1 MAACAFLGLGTP
13 NKSGVTFRRKCCFMS
28 ASSSSPLSWAR
39 DGGIQWNVM
48 NLHTFAGNVRGMI
61 AEQDFDASSAIV
73 KVPKEMVLESNSIPE
88 TNPIPS
94 FVTSSYWKSQR
105 WWVRLALRLVYQKQT
120 DKKPNLSGYV
130 NALPKTF
137 STPFHWTAEELQET
151 QYIPIQKQVVNQ
163 QQEWKRLHRLLTENL
178 KDERSV
184 EFDEFVWALECVRS
198 RAFSGEAEA
207 TPFGERLKTI
217 AFAGALSV
225 AALTLHLADSEQVL
239 NGLSLAVIALLSYD
253 LIYPRVQK
261 AIGGEEW
268 KRYILC
274 PIIDFCNHSSRA
286 ESDISYE
293 YFFSS
298 FVLKTGPYKK
308 GEQVFISYGD
318 RSNDQLLQ
326 YYGFV
331 EENNP
336 HDVYVV
342 GETLQSVLDSLDID
356 SADLSDQ
363 EKEYG
368 PVVLFRSTLNF
379 DTSVQKSVSKLF
391 GEEGIKHFAEQ
402 VCLRELENMPTT
414 LEEDEGLKKKSIAV
428 QFRIQKKR
436 LLTDIL
442 KESREQ

>member
-1 MAACAFLGLGTP
+1 
-13 NKSGVTFRRKCCFMS
+13 
-28 ASSSSPLSWAR
+28 
-39 DGGIQWNVM
+39 
-48 NLHTFAGNVRGMI
+48 VRL
-61 AEQDFDASSAIV
+61 SSA
-73 KVPKEMVLESNSIPE
+73 L
-88 TNPIPS
+88 
-94 FVTSSYWKSQR
+94 
-105 WWVRLALRLVYQKQT
+105 
-120 DKKPNLSGYV
+120 
-130 NALPKTF
+130 
-137 STPFHWTAEELQET
+137 
-151 QYIPIQKQVVNQ
+151 IQ
-163 QQEWKRLHRLLTENL
+163 
-178 KDERSV
+178 
-184 EFDEFVWALECVRS
+184 
-198 RAFSGEAEA
+198 
-207 TPFGERLKTI
+207 
-217 AFAGALSV
+217 
-225 AALTLHLADSEQVL
+225 
-239 NGLSLAVIALLSYD
+239 
-253 LIYPRVQK
+253 
-261 AIGGEEW
+261 
-268 KRYILC
+268 
-274 PIIDFCNHSSRA
+274 
-286 ESDISYE
+286 
-293 YFFSS
+293 
-298 FVLKTGPYKK
+298 
-308 GEQVFISYGD
+308 QVFISYGD